1 MTFIGFHTE
10 IAPDEGCKKCPEFWD
25 KEYAAKYARRWQ
37 TMKPETAVEAAILEN
52 GIGMYA
58 ICTENEKGFAYW
70 IAGLYKGGGVPAGL
84 ELSTFPESDWVI
96 FTAAGSI
103 PCRRFSICNKFVRP
117 LDKHNT
123 SCYDVLH
130 EGRHSM
136 DIQLKRGLLDV
147 CVLAA
152 IRSEDS
158 YGYKIIK
165 DMKPYIELSES
176 TLYTILKRL
185 ETSKMLTVRT
195 AEHDGR
201 LRKYYHITDEGL
213 KRIDEFRNDWQ
224 EILSIYR
231 FVTKED
237 DGDE

>member
-1 MTFIGFHTE
+1 
-10 IAPDEGCKKCPEFWD
+10 
-25 KEYAAKYARRWQ
+25 
-37 TMKPETAVEAAILEN
+37 
-52 GIGMYA
+52 
-58 ICTENEKGFAYW
+58 
-70 IAGLYKGGGVPAGL
+70 
-84 ELSTFPESDWVI
+84 
-96 FTAAGSI
+96 
-103 PCRRFSICNKFVRP
+103 
-117 LDKHNT
+117 
-123 SCYDVLH
+123 
-130 EGRHSM
+130 M

-201 LRKYYHITDEGL
+201 LRKYYHITGEGQ
-213 KRIDEFRNDWQ
+213 KRIDEFRNDWK

-237 DGDE
+237 DSDE